1 MGRNDPARTYR
12 ERLIGD
18 FQRARAR
25 QRDEVITNQVNLVCK
40 GPLTTSHLTPSQQ
53 EERSMAWRKLTNA
66 EIAMLIGTRINV
78 ERTGAGIVV
87 AVIEDEDDGRH
98 EAVA

>member
-1 MGRNDPARTYR
+1 
-12 ERLIGD
+12 
-18 FQRARAR
+18 
-25 QRDEVITNQVNLVCK
+25 
-40 GPLTTSHLTPSQQ
+40 
-53 EERSMAWRKLTNA
+53 MAWRKLTNV

-87 AVIEDEDDGRH
+87 AVIEDDCRH